1 LFGLIG
7 CSGGLD
13 WLVGLVAGVGW
24 VTLLTEQRKCGT
36 NNESYDLCDDDR
48 KDKDGGVEDVH
59 IGCFCIFSGLL
70 I

>member
-1 LFGLIG
+1 
-7 CSGGLD
+7 LD

-59 IGCFCIFSGLL
+59 IGCFLHF
-70 I
+70 

>member
-1 LFGLIG
+1 MTWFFVRV
-7 CSGGLD
+7 D
-13 WLVGLVAGVGW
+13 WLLGWVGLAGWVGW

-59 IGCFCIFSGLL
+59 IGFFAFLVVC
-70 I
+70 

>member
-1 LFGLIG
+1 MTWFFVRVDWLLGLIG

-13 WLVGLVAGVGW
+13 WLVGW

-59 IGCFCIFSGLL
+59 IGCFLHF
-70 I
+70 